1 MIIFALYVKGNIPTA
16 ALVIVGVLA
25 LISSSLFISLHCDI
39 AEAIQIILLADEE
52 LSRRAKNIEY
62 L

>member
-1 MIIFALYVKGNIPTA
+1 MIIFGLYAKGNIAITT
-16 ALVIVGVLA
+16 LLIIGLLA

-52 LSRRAKNIEY
+52 LSRRARNV
-62 L
+62 